1 MDYTAQLMNLSTD
14 CEVLTYLAQ
23 KMLDTLAE
31 TQASIDEALADEALI
46 MSQGG

>member
-23 KMLDTLAE
+23 KTLDALAE
-31 TQASIDEALADEALI
+31 MQAAIDEALADD
-46 MSQGG
+46 QP